1 MCLGSAG
8 GGSVGGGAELGGRGA
23 DGLQTPLT
31 LLKNTAYTRGYKS
44 NITQPISNFV
54 VKR

>member
-1 MCLGSAG
+1 MG
-8 GGSVGGGAELGGRGA
+8 VRYWGGRGA